1 MLPTHSPCFAQQR
14 EEETGVG
21 TKGAGRCR
29 ARPTVQFLP
38 QPQNLPH
45 APILGR
51 PSRGDLK
58 HDFKY
63 QNEGETRTRQELW
76 SNSYNS

>member
-1 MLPTHSPCFAQQR
+1 MLPTHPPCSVQQR

-21 TKGAGRCR
+21 TKEAGRCG

-38 QPQNLPH
+38 QLQNLPH
-45 APILGR
+45 STILGR
-51 PSRGDLK
+51 PSRGGLK

-76 SNSYNS
+76 SNS